1 VNCFVCFEFIYVKT
15 ITDLV
20 LTSDQ
25 LKSYAL
31 AEIEILL
38 QSNNNTLENFPDMPR
53 PDPGLLPFRGNRLI
67 YDELNY
73 DRHVLTEEHHTL
85 MSTMTYEQRGV
96 YDKIMSRIENNE
108 PGLFFLYGYGG
119 TGKTY
124 IRRALSAALRSV
136 GEIVLAVAS
145 SGIASLLIPG
155 GRTAH
160 SRFGIPLNVDEYS
173 TCGIGTNDDLAHLI
187 RRAKLIIWDKA
198 PMMHRH
204 CFEAIDR
211 TLKDIMKEDR
221 YPFGKSCCARWR
233 FLTNPSCNT

>member
-1 VNCFVCFEFIYVKT
+1 
-15 ITDLV
+15 V

-31 AEIEILL
+31 AEIEISL

-73 DRHVLTEEHHTL
+73 DRHVLTKEHHTL

-124 IRRALSAALRSV
+124 IRRAL
-136 GEIVLAVAS
+136 
-145 SGIASLLIPG
+145 
-155 GRTAH
+155 
-160 SRFGIPLNVDEYS
+160 
-173 TCGIGTNDDLAHLI
+173 
-187 RRAKLIIWDKA
+187 
-198 PMMHRH
+198 
-204 CFEAIDR
+204 
-211 TLKDIMKEDR
+211 
-221 YPFGKSCCARWR
+221 
-233 FLTNPSCNT
+233 